1 MFAGNLLVAA
11 EDDFLESLLEVVI
24 EGDVDH
30 RVDHGVAVGEHVEPE
45 PVLLDQAGQL
55 NDVRKLFYLELSY
68 YVGEVTFSFCGAI
81 SDNSIL
87 QRKKTC
93 CCENRRQ
100 RCRDSIQFWFLAVL
114 DPDL

>member
-30 RVDHGVAVGEHVEPE
+30 RVDHGVAVSEHVEPE

-55 NDVRKLFYLELSY
+55 NDVRKLFYFEFFSY
-68 YVGEVTFSFCGAI
+68 LLTA
-81 SDNSIL
+81 
-87 QRKKTC
+87 K
-93 CCENRRQ
+93 
-100 RCRDSIQFWFLAVL
+100 
-114 DPDL
+114 